1 MMMKI
6 HKIFAVIMLTV
17 PSLLLQSC
25 LKDQED
31 AFDQPSSIRMQ
42 TFLDNAQQ
50 TLVNASNGWILEYFP
65 HKNQVYGGYVY
76 TLRFT
81 ADSVYTNCEL
91 DPGYNY
97 GSLYR
102 MTNDDGPVL
111 TFDTYNPAL
120 HYFSTPSSEMYESF
134 GGDFELVIDSVG
146 ADVIK
151 LHGKRSLTTMYM
163 YKMTE
168 DANSYLDKVFANIDG
183 LLFASAKGNVGN
195 LTAEGNVDLDNRQ
208 ITLTSGEMEGSSA
221 FVFTDKGIRLYK
233 PIELGDVIVTE
244 IGLDTSD
251 FKLVGTA
258 KTGETIDLK
267 LVKPDGWK
275 TFQELVGTYAFNSE
289 TPRDVEVV
297 ANPDGA
303 SYTLTGFSQDGP
315 IQATYNKGAGSMNIA
330 AQFCGQYAGYDLYL
344 CPCDGSTY
352 STSGV
357 FKGVNSEKDG
367 VFSITFTNPDYPTF
381 WIFAFKGG
389 SNAGYLEKLSSPMI
403 LTKK

>member
-1 MMMKI
+1 MMMKTN
-6 HKIFAVIMLTV
+6 KFFAVLMLFV
-17 PSLLLQSC
+17 PALLMQSC

-42 TFLDNAQQ
+42 NFLDNAQQ
-50 TLVNASNGWILEYFP
+50 ALVNAPNGWLLEYFP
-65 HKNQVYGGYVY
+65 HKEQNYGGYVY

-91 DPGYNY
+91 DPGYEY

-102 MTNDDGPVL
+102 LTNDDGPVL
-111 TFDTYNPAL
+111 SFDTYNEAL
-120 HYFSTPSSEMYESF
+120 HYFSTHSSDAYEAL

-168 DANSYLDKVFANIDG
+168 DANSYLAKVLAMSEG
-183 LLFASAKGNVGN
+183 LLFASANGSIGN
-195 LTAEGNVDLDNRQ
+195 LATDGNVDLDNRQ
-208 ITLTSGEMEGSSA
+208 ITLTSGDLSGSSA
-221 FVFTDKGIRLYK
+221 FIFTDKGIRLYK
-233 PIELGDVIVTE
+233 PIELGSIILTE

-251 FKLVGTA
+251 FKFIGTA

-267 LVKPDGWK
+267 LVKPDAWK
-275 TFQELVGTYAFNSE
+275 SFQELVGTYAFNSE
-289 TPRDVEVV
+289 TPRDVDVA
-297 ANPDGA
+297 ANPDGV
-303 SYTLTGFSQDGP
+303 SYTLTGFSEDGP

-367 VFSITFTNPDYPTF
+367 VLSITFTNSDYPTF
-381 WIFAFKGG
+381 WIFAFRGG
-389 SNAGYLEKLSSPMI
+389 SNAGYLEKLASPMV
-403 LTKK
+403 LTRK

>member
-1 MMMKI
+1 MMKKHTI
-6 HKIFAVIMLTV
+6 LAVLLLAI

-42 TFLDNAQQ
+42 NYLDNTQQ
-50 TLVNASNGWILEYFP
+50 TLMSSPNGWLLEYFP
-65 HKNQVYGGYVY
+65 DKNQAYGGYTF

-91 DPGYNY
+91 DPGYDY

-102 MTNDDGPVL
+102 LTSDDGPVL
-111 TFDTYNPAL
+111 TFDTYNPVL
-120 HYFSTPSSEMYESF
+120 HYFSTPSEDAYEAF

-168 DANSYLDKVFANIDG
+168 DANSYLAKVLAMSEG
-183 LLFASAKGNVGN
+183 LLFASANGSIGS
-195 LTAEGNVDLDNRQ
+195 LATEGNVDLDNRQ
-208 ITLTSGEMEGSSA
+208 ITLTSGELSGSSA
-221 FVFTDKGIRLYK
+221 YVFTDKGIRMYK
-233 PIELGDVIVTE
+233 PIKLGDVVVTE

-267 LVKPDGWK
+267 LVKPDAWK
-275 TFQELVGTYAFNSE
+275 SFQELVGTYAFNSE
-289 TPRDVEVV
+289 TPRDVDVA
-297 ANPDGA
+297 ANPDGV
-303 SYTLTGFSQDGP
+303 SYTLTGFSEDGP

-330 AQFCGQYAGYDLYL
+330 AQFCGQWNGYDLYL

-367 VFSITFTNPDYPTF
+367 VLSITFTNSDYPTF
-381 WIFAFKGG
+381 WIFAFRGG
-389 SNAGYLEKLSSPMI
+389 SNAGYLEKLASPMV
-403 LTKK
+403 LTRK

>member
-6 HKIFAVIMLTV
+6 NKIFAVMMLAV
-17 PSLLLQSC
+17 PALFLQSC

-31 AFDQPSSIRMQ
+31 LFDQPSSIRMQ
-42 TFLDNAQQ
+42 NYLDNTQKA
-50 TLVNASNGWILEYFP
+50 LIDAPNGWLLEYFP
-65 HKNQVYGGYVY
+65 HKSQSYGGFVY

-91 DPGYNY
+91 APGLEF

-102 MTNDDGPVL
+102 LTNDDGPVL
-111 TFDTYNPAL
+111 SFDTYNPAL
-120 HYFSTPSSEMYESF
+120 HYFSEPSFEMYEAY

-168 DANSYLDKVFANIDG
+168 DANSYLVKVLDMSEG
-183 LLFASAKGNVGN
+183 LLFANARGNVGN
-195 LTAEGNVDLDNRQ
+195 LAAEGNVDLDGRQ
-208 ITLTSGEMEGSSA
+208 ITLTSGEYSGSSA

-233 PIELGDVIVTE
+233 PIELGNVVVTE
-244 IGLDTSD
+244 LGLDTTND
-251 FKLVGTA
+251 KLVGTA
-258 KTGETIDLK
+258 KTGEAIDLK

-303 SYTLTGFSQDGP
+303 SYTLTGFSEDGP

-389 SNAGYLEKLSSPMI
+389 SNAGYLEKLSSPMV

>member
-6 HKIFAVIMLTV
+6 NKIFAIMMLAV
-17 PSLLLQSC
+17 PALFLQSC

-31 AFDQPSSIRMQ
+31 LFDQPSSIRMQ
-42 TFLDNAQQ
+42 NYLDNTQKVLIDAP
-50 TLVNASNGWILEYFP
+50 NGWLLEYFP
-65 HKNQVYGGYVY
+65 HKSQSYGGFVY

-91 DPGYNY
+91 APGLEF

-102 MTNDDGPVL
+102 LTNDDGPVL
-111 TFDTYNPAL
+111 SFDTYNPAL
-120 HYFSTPSSEMYESF
+120 HYFAEPSEDRYEAY

-168 DANSYLDKVFANIDG
+168 DANNYLVKVLDMSEG
-183 LLFASAKGNVGN
+183 LLFANAKGSVGN

-208 ITLTSGEMEGSSA
+208 ITLTSGEISGSSA

-233 PIELGDVIVTE
+233 PIELGNVVVTE
-244 IGLDTSD
+244 LGLDTTND
-251 FKLVGTA
+251 KLVGTA
-258 KTGETIDLK
+258 KTGEAIDLK

-303 SYTLTGFSQDGP
+303 SYTLTGFSEDGP

-389 SNAGYLEKLSSPMI
+389 SNAGYLEKLSSPMV

>member
-6 HKIFAVIMLTV
+6 NKIFAVMMLAV
-17 PSLLLQSC
+17 PALFLQSC

-31 AFDQPSSIRMQ
+31 LFDQPSSIRMQ
-42 TFLDNAQQ
+42 NYLDNTQKA
-50 TLVNASNGWILEYFP
+50 LIDAPNGWLLEYFP
-65 HKNQVYGGYVY
+65 HKSQSYGGFVY

-91 DPGYNY
+91 APGLEF

-102 MTNDDGPVL
+102 LTNDDGPVL
-111 TFDTYNPAL
+111 SFDTYNPAL
-120 HYFSTPSSEMYESF
+120 HYFSEPSFEMYEAY

-168 DANSYLDKVFANIDG
+168 DANSYLVKVLDMSEG
-183 LLFASAKGNVGN
+183 LLFANAKGNVGN
-195 LTAEGNVDLDNRQ
+195 LAAEGNVDLDGRQ
-208 ITLTSGEMEGSSA
+208 ITLTSGEYSGSSA

-233 PIELGDVIVTE
+233 PIELGNVVVTE
-244 IGLDTSD
+244 LGLDITND
-251 FKLVGTA
+251 KLVGTA
-258 KTGETIDLK
+258 KTGEAIDLK

-303 SYTLTGFSQDGP
+303 SYTLTGFSEDGP

-389 SNAGYLEKLSSPMI
+389 SNAGYLEKLSSPMV

>member
-1 MMMKI
+1 MMKTN
-6 HKIFAVIMLTV
+6 KFFAVLMLVV
-17 PSLLLQSC
+17 PALLMQSC

-42 TFLDNAQQ
+42 NFLDNAQQ
-50 TLVNASNGWILEYFP
+50 ALVNAPNGWLLEYFP
-65 HKNQVYGGYVY
+65 HKEQNYGGYVY

-91 DPGYNY
+91 DPGYEY

-102 MTNDDGPVL
+102 LTNDDGPVL
-111 TFDTYNPAL
+111 SFDTYNEAL
-120 HYFSTPSSEMYESF
+120 HYFSTPSSDAYEAL

-168 DANSYLDKVFANIDG
+168 DANSYLAKVLAMSEG
-183 LLFASAKGNVGN
+183 LLFASANGSIGN
-195 LTAEGNVDLDNRQ
+195 LATDGNVDLDNRQ
-208 ITLTSGEMEGSSA
+208 ITLTSGDLSGSSA
-221 FVFTDKGIRLYK
+221 FIFTDKGIRLYK
-233 PIELGDVIVTE
+233 PIELGSIILTE

-251 FKLVGTA
+251 FKFIGTA

-267 LVKPDGWK
+267 LVKPDAWK
-275 TFQELVGTYAFNSE
+275 SFQELVGTYAFNSE
-289 TPRDVEVV
+289 TPRDVDVA
-297 ANPDGA
+297 ANPDGV
-303 SYTLTGFSQDGP
+303 SYTLTGFSEDGP

-330 AQFCGQYAGYDLYL
+330 AQFCGQWNGYDLYL

-367 VFSITFTNPDYPTF
+367 VLSITFTNSDYPTF
-381 WIFAFKGG
+381 WIFAFRGG
-389 SNAGYLEKLSSPMI
+389 SNAGYLEKLASPMV
-403 LTKK
+403 LTRK

>member
-1 MMMKI
+1 MMKKHTI
-6 HKIFAVIMLTV
+6 LAVLLLAI

-42 TFLDNAQQ
+42 NYLDNTQQ
-50 TLVNASNGWILEYFP
+50 TLMSSPNGWLLEYFP
-65 HKNQVYGGYVY
+65 DENQAYGGYTF

-91 DPGYNY
+91 DPGYDY

-102 MTNDDGPVL
+102 LTSDDGPVL
-111 TFDTYNPAL
+111 TFDTYNPVL
-120 HYFSTPSSEMYESF
+120 HYFSTPSEDAYEAF

-168 DANSYLDKVFANIDG
+168 DANSYLAKVLAMSEG
-183 LLFASAKGNVGN
+183 LLFASANGSIGS
-195 LTAEGNVDLDNRQ
+195 LATEGNVDLDNRQ
-208 ITLTSGEMEGSSA
+208 ITLTSGELSGSSA
-221 FVFTDKGIRLYK
+221 YVFTDKGIRMYK
-233 PIELGDVIVTE
+233 PIKLGDVVVTE

-267 LVKPDGWK
+267 LVKPDAWK
-275 TFQELVGTYAFNSE
+275 SFQELVGTYAFNSE
-289 TPRDVEVV
+289 TPRNVDVA
-297 ANPDGA
+297 ANPDGV
-303 SYTLTGFSQDGP
+303 SYTLTGFSEDGP

-330 AQFCGQYAGYDLYL
+330 AQFCGQWNGYDLYL

-367 VFSITFTNPDYPTF
+367 VLSITFTNSDYPTF
-381 WIFAFKGG
+381 WIFAFRGG
-389 SNAGYLEKLSSPMI
+389 SNAGYLEKLASPMV
-403 LTKK
+403 LTRK

>member
-1 MMMKI
+1 MMMKTN
-6 HKIFAVIMLTV
+6 KFFAVLMLVV
-17 PSLLLQSC
+17 PALLMQSC

-42 TFLDNAQQ
+42 NFLDNAQQ
-50 TLVNASNGWILEYFP
+50 ALVNAPNGWLLEYFP
-65 HKNQVYGGYVY
+65 HKEQNYGGYVY

-91 DPGYNY
+91 DPGYEY

-102 MTNDDGPVL
+102 LTNDDGPVL
-111 TFDTYNPAL
+111 SFDTYNEAL
-120 HYFSTPSSEMYESF
+120 HYFSTPSSDAYEAL

-168 DANSYLDKVFANIDG
+168 DANSYLAKVLAMSEG
-183 LLFASAKGNVGN
+183 LLFASANGSIGN
-195 LTAEGNVDLDNRQ
+195 LATDGNVDLDNRQ
-208 ITLTSGEMEGSSA
+208 ITLTSGDLSGSSA
-221 FVFTDKGIRLYK
+221 FIFTDKGIRLYK
-233 PIELGDVIVTE
+233 PIELGSIILTE

-251 FKLVGTA
+251 FKFIGTA

-267 LVKPDGWK
+267 LVKPDAWK
-275 TFQELVGTYAFNSE
+275 SFQELVGTYAFNSE

-303 SYTLTGFSQDGP
+303 SYTLTGFSEDGP

-389 SNAGYLEKLSSPMI
+389 SNAGYLEKLSSPMV

>member
-1 MMMKI
+1 MMMKTN
-6 HKIFAVIMLTV
+6 KFFAVLMLAV
-17 PSLLLQSC
+17 PAFLMQSC

-31 AFDQPSSIRMQ
+31 TFDQPSSIRMQ
-42 TFLDNAQQ
+42 NFLDNAQQ
-50 TLVNASNGWILEYFP
+50 ALVNAPNGWLLEYFP
-65 HKNQVYGGYVY
+65 HKEQNYGGYVY
-76 TLRFT
+76 MLRFT

-91 DPGYNY
+91 DPGYEY
-97 GSLYR
+97 GTLYR
-102 MTNDDGPVL
+102 LTNDDGPVL
-111 TFDTYNPAL
+111 SFDTYNEAL
-120 HYFSTPSSEMYESF
+120 HYFSTPSSDAYEAL

-168 DANSYLDKVFANIDG
+168 DANSYLAKVLAMSEG
-183 LLFASAKGNVGN
+183 LLFASANGSIGN
-195 LTAEGNVDLDNRQ
+195 LATDGNVDLDNRQ
-208 ITLTSGEMEGSSA
+208 ITLTSGELSGSSA
-221 FVFTDKGIRLYK
+221 YVFTDKGIRMYK
-233 PIELGDVIVTE
+233 PIKLGDVVVTE

-267 LVKPDGWK
+267 LVKPDAWK
-275 TFQELVGTYAFNSE
+275 SFQELVGTYAFNSE
-289 TPRDVEVV
+289 TPRDVDVA
-297 ANPDGA
+297 ANPDGV
-303 SYTLTGFSQDGP
+303 SYTLTGFSEDGP

-330 AQFCGQYAGYDLYL
+330 AQFCGQWNGYDLYL

-367 VFSITFTNPDYPTF
+367 VLSITFTNSDYPTF
-381 WIFAFKGG
+381 WIFAFRGG
-389 SNAGYLEKLSSPMI
+389 SNAGYLEKLASPMV
-403 LTKK
+403 LTRK

>member
-1 MMMKI
+1 MMMKTN
-6 HKIFAVIMLTV
+6 KFFAVLMLVV
-17 PSLLLQSC
+17 PALLMQSC

-42 TFLDNAQQ
+42 NFLDNAQQ
-50 TLVNASNGWILEYFP
+50 ALVNAPNGWLLEYFP
-65 HKNQVYGGYVY
+65 HKEQNYGGYVY

-91 DPGYNY
+91 DPGYEY

-102 MTNDDGPVL
+102 LTNDDGPVL
-111 TFDTYNPAL
+111 SFDTYNEAL
-120 HYFSTPSSEMYESF
+120 HYFSTPSSDAYEAL

-168 DANSYLDKVFANIDG
+168 DANSYLAKVLAMSEG
-183 LLFASAKGNVGN
+183 LLFASANGSIGN
-195 LTAEGNVDLDNRQ
+195 LATDGNVDLDNRQ
-208 ITLTSGEMEGSSA
+208 ITLTSGDLSGSSA
-221 FVFTDKGIRLYK
+221 FIFTDKGIRLYK
-233 PIELGDVIVTE
+233 PIELGSIILTE

-251 FKLVGTA
+251 FKFIGTA

-267 LVKPDGWK
+267 LVKPDAWK
-275 TFQELVGTYAFNSE
+275 SFQELVGTYAFNSE
-289 TPRDVEVV
+289 TPRDVDVA
-297 ANPDGA
+297 ANPDGV
-303 SYTLTGFSQDGP
+303 SYTLTGFSEDGP

-330 AQFCGQYAGYDLYL
+330 AQFCGQWNGYDLYL

-367 VFSITFTNPDYPTF
+367 VLSITFTNSDYPTF
-381 WIFAFKGG
+381 WIFAFRGG
-389 SNAGYLEKLSSPMI
+389 CNAGYLEKLASPMV
-403 LTKK
+403 LTRK

>member
-1 MMMKI
+1 MMKI
-6 HKIFAVIMLTV
+6 NKIFAVMMLAV
-17 PSLLLQSC
+17 PALFLQSC

-31 AFDQPSSIRMQ
+31 LFDQPSSIRMQ
-42 TFLDNAQQ
+42 NYLDNTQKA
-50 TLVNASNGWILEYFP
+50 LIDAPNGWLLEYFP
-65 HKNQVYGGYVY
+65 HKSQSYGGFVY

-91 DPGYNY
+91 APGLEF

-102 MTNDDGPVL
+102 LTNDDGPVL
-111 TFDTYNPAL
+111 SFDTYNPAL
-120 HYFSTPSSEMYESF
+120 HYFSEPSFEMYEAY

-168 DANSYLDKVFANIDG
+168 DANSYLVKVLDMSEG
-183 LLFASAKGNVGN
+183 LLFANARGNVGN
-195 LTAEGNVDLDNRQ
+195 LAAEGNVDLDGRQ
-208 ITLTSGEMEGSSA
+208 ITLTSGEYSGSSA

-233 PIELGDVIVTE
+233 PIELGNVVVTE
-244 IGLDTSD
+244 LGLDTTND
-251 FKLVGTA
+251 KLVGTA
-258 KTGETIDLK
+258 KTGEAIDLK

-303 SYTLTGFSQDGP
+303 SYTLTGFSEDGP

-389 SNAGYLEKLSSPMI
+389 SNAGYLEKLSSPMV

>member
-1 MMMKI
+1 MMMKTN
-6 HKIFAVIMLTV
+6 KFFAVLMLVV
-17 PSLLLQSC
+17 PALLMQSC

-42 TFLDNAQQ
+42 NFLDNAQQ
-50 TLVNASNGWILEYFP
+50 ALVNAPNGWLLEYFP
-65 HKNQVYGGYVY
+65 HKEQNYGGYVY

-91 DPGYNY
+91 DPGYEY

-102 MTNDDGPVL
+102 LTNDDGPVL
-111 TFDTYNPAL
+111 SFDTYNEAL
-120 HYFSTPSSEMYESF
+120 HYFSTPSSDAYEAL

-168 DANSYLDKVFANIDG
+168 DANSYLAKVLAMSEG
-183 LLFASAKGNVGN
+183 LLFASANGSIGN
-195 LTAEGNVDLDNRQ
+195 LATDGNVDLDNRQ
-208 ITLTSGEMEGSSA
+208 ITLTSGDLSGSSA
-221 FVFTDKGIRLYK
+221 FIFTDKGIRLYK
-233 PIELGDVIVTE
+233 PIELGSIILTE

-251 FKLVGTA
+251 FKFIGTA

-275 TFQELVGTYAFNSE
+275 SFQELVGTYEFNSE
-289 TPRDVEVV
+289 TPRDVDVA
-297 ANPDGA
+297 ANPDGI
-303 SYTLTGFSQDGP
+303 SYTLTGFSEDGP

-330 AQFCGQYAGYDLYL
+330 AQFCGQWNGYDLYL
-344 CPCDGSTY
+344 CPCDGDTY

-357 FKGVNSEKDG
+357 FKGVNTEKDG
-367 VFSITFTNPDYPTF
+367 VFSITFTNSAYPTF

-389 SNAGYLEKLSSPMI
+389 SNAGYLEKLTSPMV
-403 LTKK
+403 LTRK

>member
-1 MMMKI
+1 MMMKTN
-6 HKIFAVIMLTV
+6 KFFAVLMLAV
-17 PSLLLQSC
+17 PAFLMQSC

-31 AFDQPSSIRMQ
+31 TFDQPSSIRMQ
-42 TFLDNAQQ
+42 NFLDNAQQ
-50 TLVNASNGWILEYFP
+50 ALVNAPNGWLLEYFP
-65 HKNQVYGGYVY
+65 HKEQNYGGYVY

-91 DPGYNY
+91 DPGYEY

-102 MTNDDGPVL
+102 LTNDDGPVL
-111 TFDTYNPAL
+111 SFDTYNEAL
-120 HYFSTPSSEMYESF
+120 HYFSTPSSDAYEAM

-168 DANSYLDKVFANIDG
+168 DANSYLAKVLAMSEG
-183 LLFASAKGNVGN
+183 LLFASANGSIGN
-195 LTAEGNVDLDNRQ
+195 LATDGNVDLDNRQ
-208 ITLTSGEMEGSSA
+208 ITLTSGDLSGSSA
-221 FVFTDKGIRLYK
+221 FIFTDKGIRLYK
-233 PIELGDVIVTE
+233 PIELGSIVLTE

-251 FKLVGTA
+251 FKFIGTA
-258 KTGETIDLK
+258 KTGEAIDLK

-275 TFQELVGTYAFNSE
+275 SFQELVGTYEFNSE
-289 TPRDVEVV
+289 TPRDVDVA
-297 ANPDGA
+297 ANPDGI
-303 SYTLTGFSQDGP
+303 SYTLTGFSEDGP

-330 AQFCGQYAGYDLYL
+330 AQFCGQWNGYDLYL
-344 CPCDGSTY
+344 CPCNGSTY

-357 FKGVNSEKDG
+357 FKGVNTEKDG

-389 SNAGYLEKLSSPMI
+389 SNAGYLEKLANPMV